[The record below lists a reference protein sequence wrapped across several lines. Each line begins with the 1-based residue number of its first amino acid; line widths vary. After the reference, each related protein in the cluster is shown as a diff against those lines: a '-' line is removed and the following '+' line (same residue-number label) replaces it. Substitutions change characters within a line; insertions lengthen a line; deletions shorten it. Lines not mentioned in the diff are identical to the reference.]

1 MNEEKIKPIKAI
13 VSVYNKV
20 EQIKKDIDVL
30 KNIRNSNTFV
40 MTTFLAG
47 DESIDNY
54 VMSITSSNVMEG
66 NNGELYQSFID
77 GLLKNK
83 EEELRSYDNVL
94 ASFEDKIVL

>member
-94 ASFEDKIVL
+94 ASFGDKIVL